1 MNNHMMGRT
10 TASDRL
16 GIHLTGARL
25 QQVAFTGITEEDLKI
40 LHAQEALFGTITDLV
55 VDELYERLLQEPELA
70 AIINSHSTLDRL
82 KGTQRWYFQSLTA
95 GLIDEAF
102 FERRLHIGRIHSR
115 IGLTTNWYLGT
126 YMLYLQI
133 ATQQLKRA
141 LPDQWAVVVM
151 SLSKLFNLDSQVV
164 LEAYEE
170 DEKEKIQRM
179 VEEKQ
184 HLLLR
189 VNAAVQELT
198 SMIAELNASSRKMAD
213 SAENTAELQRSSNEQ
228 VKELHR
234 QVEDIG
240 SLGTT
245 MKEVSDQTHLIGL
258 NASIEAARA
267 GEEGRGF
274 AVVANEIRKLAAN
287 SKQSLGLI
295 QEKLGSI
302 YTALNLVQRG
312 SDQTVILAEGQAASS
327 QELSAFVQM
336 IESVALELEALQQE

>member
-1 MNNHMMGRT
+1 
-10 TASDRL
+10 
-16 GIHLTGARL
+16 
-25 QQVAFTGITEEDLKI
+25 
-40 LHAQEALFGTITDLV
+40 
-55 VDELYERLLQEPELA
+55 
-70 AIINSHSTLDRL
+70 
-82 KGTQRWYFQSLTA
+82 
-95 GLIDEAF
+95 
-102 FERRLHIGRIHSR
+102 
-115 IGLTTNWYLGT
+115 
-126 YMLYLQI
+126 
-133 ATQQLKRA
+133 
-141 LPDQWAVVVM
+141 
-151 SLSKLFNLDSQVV
+151 
-164 LEAYEE
+164 
-170 DEKEKIQRM
+170 M